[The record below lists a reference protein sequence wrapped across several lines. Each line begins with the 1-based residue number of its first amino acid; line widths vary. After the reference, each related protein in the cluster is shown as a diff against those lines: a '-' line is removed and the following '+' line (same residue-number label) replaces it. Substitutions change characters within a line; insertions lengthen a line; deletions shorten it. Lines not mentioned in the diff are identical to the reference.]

1 MFRRTPRVISS
12 RSRTT
17 ARCFRPLL
25 AAVAVACSALT
36 SAAEQ
41 PASGPWHPDL
51 ARARSAAASS
61 QRPVLAVFI
70 ASWSPESRQIAATLQ
85 ANAEVAALMAACFE
99 PVVLDVDVEADLARR
114 LEIIHVPTAVVLDP
128 GDERVAAFECPA
140 TVPAFIAAAAQAG
153 RDATTRRTTTD
164 DSGPLTEG
172 VRSGP
177 VGRGSISMLTTKVRN
192 LSSFAGGSAIAAE
205 TAAPQP
211 LDLHDS
217 FAGGQPAPQ
226 EPALP
231 RAPPVWTA
239 EKPAAPLAVA
249 APETRARPVI
259 EPPSQAAAATPWLA
273 ATPPTTGESSAS
285 ASDIPTAARPPVAPP
300 QPASPAASFW
310 SGIRNPFARPA
321 KPTDAAAAT
330 PAPPATMPPA
340 RPQWPGLIAAAQPAA
355 SPAAVPAAAEE
366 TMPLGLEGYC
376 PVTLAEKQAWA
387 EGRPQYGVR
396 HRGRTYLFAGPEQQ
410 RAFLADPDRYAPA
423 LSGDDP
429 VLVFEQGRSMQG
441 QRRYGVVCQS
451 RMYLFTSPET
461 RDAFAANPEKYAAR
475 VARAEQSASTARTY

>member
-1 MFRRTPRVISS
+1 MFRPTSRVISR
-12 RSRTT
+12 RSQTT
-17 ARCFRPLL
+17 GRCCRPLL

-36 SAAEQ
+36 SAAQQ

-99 PVVLDVDVEADLARR
+99 PVVLDVDVEAELARR

-153 RDATTRRTTTD
+153 REATTRRTASD

-177 VGRGSISMLTTKVRN
+177 VGRGSISMLTTKVRS
-192 LSSFAGGSAIAAE
+192 LSSFAGGQAIVAE
-205 TAAPQP
+205 TAAPPP

-217 FAGGQPAPQ
+217 FAGSQPAAQ

-239 EKPAAPLAVA
+239 EKPAAPLVVA
-249 APETRARPVI
+249 APETRDRPVI
-259 EPPSQAAAATPWLA
+259 EPPSQAPAATPWLA

-285 ASDIPTAARPPVAPP
+285 ASDIPTAARPPVAQP

-321 KPTDAAAAT
+321 KPDAAAAS
-330 PAPPATMPPA
+330 PAPPPTMPPA
-340 RPQWPGLIAAAQPAA
+340 RPQWPSLIAAAQPTA
-355 SPAAVPAAAEE
+355 SPPPVPAATEE

-429 VLVFEQGRSMQG
+429 VLAFEQGKNMPG

-451 RMYLFTSPET
+451 RMYLFASPET

-475 VARAEQSASTARTY
+475 VALAEQSASAARTY